1 MSPCQRDQKHADESI
16 EAGREYVEAY
26 VVFTHY
32 VERLYNDA
40 TAKVEHHGNE
50 GAGT

>member
-1 MSPCQRDQKHADESI
+1 
-16 EAGREYVEAY
+16 
-26 VVFTHY
+26 VFTHY

-50 GAGT
+50 GAGTWKEPPSLINEL